1 MVHGIKLIVG
11 LGNPG
16 NKYSGSRHNVG
27 AWFVETLANQKQQ
40 SLRTANKFHGLIT
53 KWNYCWLF
61 KPLTYM
67 NESGLALSAVT
78 QFYKLLPQEILVV
91 HDELA
96 FLAGDIRLKKNGGH
110 GGHNG
115 LRNIIQ
121 HLGSTHF
128 YRLRIGIAQLGYR
141 DQIIPYV
148 LNPPSKNDQSAIL
161 RAIKKGLSIVEKL
174 VIGEFQT
181 AMRDLHS

>member
-16 NKYSGSRHNVG
+16 NKYSRSRHNVG

-40 SLRTANKFHGLIT
+40 SLRTVNKFHGLIT

-67 NESGLALSAVT
+67 NESGLALAAVT

-96 FLAGDIRLKKNGGH
+96 FLAGDIRLKKTEDMEDIMDCEISF
-110 GGHNG
+110 
-115 LRNIIQ
+115 NI
-121 HLGSTHF
+121 
-128 YRLRIGIAQLGYR
+128 
-141 DQIIPYV
+141 
-148 LNPPSKNDQSAIL
+148 
-161 RAIKKGLSIVEKL
+161 
-174 VIGEFQT
+174 
-181 AMRDLHS
+181 